1 MKKIALCLVA
11 FLLSGCIFLT
21 PATGLRVGD
30 HSGEFAH
37 LQQGTATEVKFLTYE
52 AADFSLVYPDF
63 WSVGRTEAPAGAS
76 ATMRVGIGSV
86 AESGEAEGL
95 VVTTMT
101 SSFEANLDD
110 ANEQLLNAV
119 KDSLGATYTGF
130 SVVKES
136 AHTLGGTPG
145 HRLEAK
151 GADAKGTQTHLL
163 AQTAVRDGKG
173 YIVVMSTTES
183 RFSTF
188 LPLFE
193 HLYERFAFRE
203 AGATP
208 APSGSP
214 AASAS
219 PAPSAS
225 PAGAATP
232 TPSAS

>member
-1 MKKIALCLVA
+1 MKKISLCLVA
-11 FLLSGCIFLT
+11 LLLGGCIFLT

-37 LQQGTATEVKFLTYE
+37 LQQGGTTEVKFLTYE

-63 WSVGRTEAPAGAS
+63 WSVGRTEESAGQN

-119 KDSLGATYTGF
+119 KESLGATYTGF
-130 SVVKES
+130 SVLKES
-136 AHTLGGTPG
+136 ARTLGGTPG
-145 HRLEAK
+145 PRLEAK
-151 GADAKGTQTHLL
+151 GVNDKGQETHLL

-203 AGATP
+203 AGSAP

-219 PAPSAS
+219 PSAS
-225 PAGAATP
+225 PSGAASP
-232 TPSAS
+232 TPSPSAG